1 VFATGPTGVWTARTP
16 GLPGHREHRDDRARA
31 AEMTRRN
38 EYTGEMCECG
48 RPLYVRVVTV
58 GARPE
63 SRRGPSCWNSECSI
77 HRR

>member
-1 VFATGPTGVWTARTP
+1 
-16 GLPGHREHRDDRARA
+16 
-31 AEMTRRN
+31 MTRRN

-77 HRR
+77 HRRRQQMREQERARSGPRE